1 MRLSRAVAGCVFAGS
16 LVAGLLAAAPV
27 ASSMPARPA
36 DPAADPAA
44 GPNAASAVGPAAITQ
59 QVLFR
64 RDTGGYDC
72 YRIPAIVK
80 TTKGTLLA
88 FAEARKD
95 APGQSWCDDQ
105 GDIDLVVRR
114 STDGGA
120 TWGPTI
126 MVSQSAGETHGNPV
140 PIVVETGPNAGRIVL
155 LTTHNPLDL
164 ATPRT
169 PYVQY
174 STATQDGTAWSAPR
188 SVADQIDDPGWNWS
202 ATGPVHGIQL
212 KRGPHAG
219 RLIAGI
225 NAEPSGGSPLAG
237 AVYSDDGGTTWRI
250 GGLRPGATAD
260 IKPQE
265 ISPIELTDGRIY
277 LAARDTQQTGTW
289 PRSYATSSDG
299 GATLD
304 GPFREIPNVAATRSV
319 QGSTLRLRAT
329 DEGDRYNRIL
339 FATPI
344 DPDPATNYRRNLTI
358 YSSYDEG
365 STWPSRK
372 QITADRSG
380 YSDMVETSSGS
391 IGVLY
396 EAGLWSGDARDE
408 IRFARLAES
417 DLGLPEGAA
426 GPTTPD
432 ESGQN
437 LDAYVRGGAGLGT
450 GKFGQSVLL
459 DCAGE
464 YVQPPYAESLAVGSG
479 DFTFTAWF
487 RYGQSTADQAILWA
501 YGQGSTTPQVWLR
514 AEPGASRVRAWITTA
529 NGSASVASTS
539 AYRDEGWH
547 HVSLQ
552 RSAGQFSMRIDG
564 VQIGSVAAPVGSISP
579 SRPFQIH
586 LGQRL
591 DGANCFDG
599 RLDEVRLYKRAL
611 SAAELEAIRSSNSTS
626 VPGAALRLPFE
637 SIGATSNVTSSEP
650 GSVMAQQ
657 QVLFR
662 RGEGG
667 NDCYRIPAIVRTSKG
682 TLLAF
687 AEARKGGASW
697 CNDTGDIDLVVRRS
711 TDGGATW
718 GPPITVSGGDATETH
733 GNPVPIV
740 VSGGRHDGRIVLL
753 TTHNP
758 STANTPRTPY
768 VQYSSPGD
776 DGRKWSKPVSLA
788 AQIDRPEWGWYATGP
803 VHGIQLTRG
812 AHAGRLVAGINAGT
826 PSGNLGGLVYSD
838 DAGDTW
844 RLGGTRL
851 GSAEITPQEISP
863 VELTDGRIYL
873 AARNQVPGATWPRAY
888 AVSSD
893 GGVTLDGPFAMV
905 ENLAATPR
913 VQGSALRLGSRILL
927 ATPVDATLRKNLT
940 IYSSFDEASTWGAGM
955 RLTTDRSG
963 YSDMVSLGGGRI
975 GVLYE
980 GGAYPDG
987 DARDEIRF
995 AVVSEAD
1002 LAQ

>member
-1 MRLSRAVAGCVFAGS
+1 MPVQAPES
-16 LVAGLLAAAPV
+16 AAAP
-27 ASSMPARPA
+27 
-36 DPAADPAA
+36 
-44 GPNAASAVGPAAITQ
+44 AASTQ

-105 GDIDLVVRR
+105 ADIDLVLRR

-126 MVSQSAGETHGNPV
+126 MVSQSDGETHGNPV
-140 PIVVETGPNAGRIVL
+140 PIVVETGPSAGRIVL

-174 STATQDGTAWSAPR
+174 STAAQDGTAWSAPR
-188 SVADQIDDPGWNWS
+188 NIADQIDDPDWNWS

-212 KRGPHAG
+212 KRGPHPG

-225 NAEPSGGSPLAG
+225 NAEPAGGSPLAG
-237 AVYSDDGGTTWRI
+237 AVYSDDGGTTWTI
-250 GGLRPGATAD
+250 GGLQPGATSD
-260 IKPQE
+260 VKPQE

-339 FATPI
+339 FATPV
-344 DPDPATNYRRNLTI
+344 DPDTATNYRRNLTI
-358 YSSYDEG
+358 YSSYNEG
-365 STWPSRK
+365 STWTGAK

-380 YSDMVETSSGS
+380 YSDLVETSSGS

-432 ESGQN
+432 ESGN
-437 LDAYVRGGAGLGT
+437 DFDAYVRGGATVGA
-450 GKFGQSVLL
+450 GKYGQSVLL
-459 DCAGE
+459 DCDGD
-464 YVQPPYAESLAVGSG
+464 YVQPPYAETLATGSG
-479 DFTFTAWF
+479 DFTVTAWF

-501 YGQGSTTPQVWLR
+501 YGQGSTASQLWLR
-514 AEPGASRVRAWITTA
+514 AEPGANRVRAWMQTA
-529 NGSASVASTS
+529 NGSVNIASRS
-539 AYRDEGWH
+539 AYRDDGWH

-552 RSAGQFSMRIDG
+552 RGGGRFVLRIDG
-564 VQIGSVAAPVGSISP
+564 VQIGSVAAPAGTISP
-579 SRPFQIH
+579 ARPFQIH

-599 RLDEVRLYKRAL
+599 RLDEVRLYRRAL
-611 SAAELEAIRSSNSTS
+611 TTTELEAIRNSNSTS
-626 VPGAALRLPFE
+626 VPGAVLRLPFE
-637 SIGATSNVTSSEP
+637 TIGGAATAMNASE
-650 GSVMAQQ
+650 VNQ

-687 AEARKGGASW
+687 AEARKAGASW

-718 GPPITVSGGDATETH
+718 DPPITVSGGDATETH

-758 STANTPRTPY
+758 STTNTPRTPY
-768 VQYSSPGD
+768 VQYSSAGD

-788 AQIDRPEWGWYATGP
+788 AAIDQPDWGWYATGP

-826 PSGNLGGLVYSD
+826 PEGNIGGLVYSD

-844 RLGGTRL
+844 RLGGTRA
-851 GSAEITPQEISP
+851 GSAGITPQEISP
-863 VELTDGRIYL
+863 VELSDGRIYL

-893 GGVTLDGPFAMV
+893 GGATLDAPFAMV
-905 ENLAATPR
+905 PNLAATPR
-913 VQGSALRLGSRILL
+913 VQGSTLRLRDRILL
-927 ATPVDATLRKNLT
+927 ATPVDPTYRKDLT
-940 IYSSFDEASTWGAGM
+940 IYTSADEAATWGSG
-955 RLTTDRSG
+955 RQLTTDRSG
-963 YSDMVSLGGGRI
+963 YSDMVSLGNGRI

-995 AVVSEAD
+995 AVVSETD
-1002 LAQ
+1002 LAR